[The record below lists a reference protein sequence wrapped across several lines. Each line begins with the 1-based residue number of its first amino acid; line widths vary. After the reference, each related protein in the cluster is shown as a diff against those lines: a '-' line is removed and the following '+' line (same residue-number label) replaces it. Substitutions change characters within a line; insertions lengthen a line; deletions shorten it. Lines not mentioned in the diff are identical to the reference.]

1 MTTGL
6 LKVGEVARSLG
17 VSLQTVWKL
26 VRRGLLPVVAI
37 GRARRFRPEDVELLI
52 QASTLRP
59 ALTSEEQA
67 LPRPAGNAQKR
78 PVQALEGFAP
88 TCEPSNA
95 PARL

>member
-6 LKVGEVARSLG
+6 LKVGDVAESLG

-26 VRRGLLPVVAI
+26 VRRGQLPVVAI
-37 GRARRFRPEDVELLI
+37 GRARRFRPEDIEHLV
-52 QASTLRP
+52 QANTTLRP
-59 ALTSEEQA
+59 AVEQA
-67 LPRPAGNAQKR
+67 LPRPAENAQKQ
-78 PVQALEGFAP
+78 PVQAIEGFGP

>member
-1 MTTGL
+1 MTSEL
-6 LKVGEVARSLG
+6 LRIGEVAQRLK
-17 VSLQTVWKL
+17 VSQMTVWRL
-26 VRRGLLPVVAI
+26 TRRGQLPVVAI

-59 ALTSEEQA
+59 AVEQA
-67 LPRPAGNAQKR
+67 LPRPAENAQKR
-78 PVQALEGFAP
+78 PVETREGFGP

>member
-6 LKVGEVARSLG
+6 LKVGEVAQSLG

-37 GRARRFRPEDVELLI
+37 GRARRFRPEDIERLV
-52 QASTLRP
+52 QANTTL
-59 ALTSEEQA
+59 
-67 LPRPAGNAQKR
+67 RPAGNAQKR
-78 PVQALEGFAP
+78 PVQAIEGFGP
-88 TCEPSNA
+88 TCEPSDA